1 MSLWIINA
9 VKNMSLFLQL
19 SPKNLLRD
27 YIKWGPYFG
36 VSNRVSILLRR
47 QSCLDKQPKQ
57 SLNSWPNNSPF
68 VFVNKNEAAHTKI
81 TTKACNKSAII
92 SLNNKSY
99 ETNLLRIAKKG
110 ERKSSTAAR
119 THQLHLKRK
128 KAGVPLYLYQSC
140 KRISAVFRE
149 SFWIVEKKITIRN
162 GQVEYSQPLD
172 PLRTY
177 LHVT

>member
-1 MSLWIINA
+1 
-9 VKNMSLFLQL
+9 
-19 SPKNLLRD
+19 
-27 YIKWGPYFG
+27 
-36 VSNRVSILLRR
+36 
-47 QSCLDKQPKQ
+47 
-57 SLNSWPNNSPF
+57 

-128 KAGVPLYLYQSC
+128 KSWCASIFVPILQAHLCCLS
-140 KRISAVFRE
+140 RE
-149 SFWIVEKKITIRN
+149 LLDSRKKNYYTKWP
-162 GQVEYSQPLD
+162 S
-172 PLRTY
+172 
-177 LHVT
+177 

>member
-110 ERKSSTAAR
+110 ERKSSTA
-119 THQLHLKRK
+119 LH
-128 KAGVPLYLYQSC
+128 V
-140 KRISAVFRE
+140 RINSTW
-149 SFWIVEKKITIRN
+149 SEKKSWCASIFVPI
-162 GQVEYSQPLD
+162 
-172 PLRTY
+172 LRAHLCCLSREL
-177 LHVT
+177 LHSRKENYYTKWPSWV